1 MKTIVKGMLVSAI
14 VLLLASCNMANVS
27 NIPSISALPDTAVT
41 YPEKESYII
50 GPSDILEINVWKE
63 PDLTRQV
70 EVRMDG
76 KITLPMLDDVQA
88 ENLTLMELQQKVET
102 AYTDYVTEPEVTVI
116 LLQSN
121 SQRIYMMGKVNSPGE
136 YPLKKSMTFLQAV
149 SIAGGLGRWA
159 DKDNIRLIRKID
171 GEEQTYRIN
180 YNAIIT
186 GKDLSQNILL
196 RPEDTIFV
204 P

>member
-1 MKTIVKGMLVSAI
+1 MKTIVKGLLVLAI
-14 VLLLASCNMANVS
+14 VLLLASCNTANVS